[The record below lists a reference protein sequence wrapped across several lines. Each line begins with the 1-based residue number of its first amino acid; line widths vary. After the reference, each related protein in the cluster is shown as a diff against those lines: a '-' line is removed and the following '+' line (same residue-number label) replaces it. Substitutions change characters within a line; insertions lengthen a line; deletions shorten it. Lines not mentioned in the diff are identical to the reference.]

1 MLDYKKIFKSRKTRS
16 KVLKALRFIP
26 DKPMLKVQYRL
37 KLGRKLNLKSPQ
49 RFTEKLQWY
58 KLYYRN
64 PVMKDCVNKYTFR
77 EYVKGKG
84 LKSILVPLFAH
95 YKWAEDV
102 EWDKL
107 PESFVIKTQHGGG
120 GLNVIV
126 VPDKSK
132 VNKEDVVKKLHNSVE
147 KLGETSGGREWA

>member
-95 YKWAEDV
+95 YKWA
-102 EWDKL
+102 
-107 PESFVIKTQHGGG
+107 
-120 GLNVIV
+120 
-126 VPDKSK
+126 
-132 VNKEDVVKKLHNSVE
+132 
-147 KLGETSGGREWA
+147 